1 MTTLDARARRAA
13 HAINAGVAEFTPAA
27 TFDAVVLHQQRWRT
41 FQAAFAGAVTA
52 ILVIL
57 IGINAVPSPTP
68 EVAVTQTTLP
78 PTTVP
83 TTQPVVP
90 PPVVVTTTEAP
101 QTTTTTTAAPEQ
113 TTTTTTTTTTTLP
126 PDTTPPELVITSPKN
141 EERFEVDVIEF
152 RGVTEPGASVFA
164 GRYEADVDREG
175 NWSIRLVLSPG
186 ANGALFVATD
196 AAGNSTEARVT
207 VYYDV
212 PEPTTTTTTK
222 PPKEFEFT
230 AYQQYGS
237 CEETP
242 PYDVFWGTAPPGTPI
257 YVESEYGSGS
267 TETRENGEWEIKVF
281 FPEAPADKVFA
292 VKVKD
297 NAGHKKWFEFVHY
310 V

>member
-27 TFDAVVLHQQRWRT
+27 TFDAVVLHHQRWRT

-52 ILVIL
+52 IIIVL
-57 IGINAVPSPTP
+57 IGISAVPSPTP
-68 EVAVTQTTLP
+68 EVADTPTTVP

-83 TTQPVVP
+83 VPQPVVP

-101 QTTTTTTAAPEQ
+101 EATTSTTAAPEQ

-126 PDTTPPELVITSPKN
+126 PDTTPPILVITAPKQD
-141 EERFEVDVIEF
+141 ERFEVDVIEF
-152 RGVTEPGASVFA
+152 RGETEPGASVFA
-164 GRYEADVDREG
+164 GRYEADVDSEG

-186 ANGALFVATD
+186 PNGALFVATD
-196 AAGNSTEARVT
+196 AAGNQAEARVT

-212 PEPTTTTTTK
+212 PEPTTTTK
-222 PPKEFEFT
+222 PPKDIEFT
-230 AYQQYGS
+230 AHQVYGF

-257 YVESEYGSGS
+257 YVESEYGSGV
-267 TETRENGEWEIKVF
+267 TEANENGDWEIRVE
-281 FPEAPADKVFA
+281 FPEAPVDKVFA

-297 NAGHKKWFEFVHY
+297 NKGNKKWFEFVHY
-310 V
+310 L

>member
-27 TFDAVVLHQQRWRT
+27 TFDTVVLHQQRWRT
-41 FQAAFAGAVTA
+41 FQAAFAGAVAA
-52 ILVIL
+52 IVIVLV
-57 IGINAVPSPTP
+57 GVNAVPSPTP
-68 EVAVTQTTLP
+68 EVAVTQTTAT
-78 PTTVP
+78 PTTTPV
-83 TTQPVVP
+83 TQPVVP
-90 PPVVVTTTEAP
+90 PPVVVTTTEVP
-101 QTTTTTTAAPEQ
+101 ETTTSTTAAPEE
-113 TTTTTTTTTTTLP
+113 TTTTTTTTTLP
-126 PDTTPPELVITSPKN
+126 PDTTPPVLVITSPRQD
-141 EERFEVDVIEF
+141 ERFEIDVIEF
-152 RGVTEPGASVFA
+152 RGTTEPGATVFA
-164 GRYEADVDREG
+164 GRYAADVDSEG

-196 AAGNSTEARVT
+196 VAGNQAEARVT

-212 PEPTTTTTTK
+212 PEPTTTTTK

-230 AYQQYGS
+230 AHQVYGS

-257 YVESEYGSGS
+257 YVESEYGSGA
-267 TETRENGEWEIKVF
+267 TEVRENGEWEIKVF
-281 FPEAPADKVFA
+281 FPEAPAEKVFA

-297 NAGHKKWFEFVHY
+297 NKGNKKWFEFIHY

>member
-13 HAINAGVAEFTPAA
+13 QAVKSGVAEFTPAA
-27 TFDAVVLHQQRWRT
+27 TFDTVVLHQQRWRT

-52 ILVIL
+52 IIIVL
-57 IGINAVPSPTP
+57 IGVAATPSPQP
-68 EVAVTQTTLP
+68 EVAITPTTAP

-90 PPVVVTTTEAP
+90 PPVVVTTTRAP
-101 QTTTTTTAAPEQ
+101 ETTSSTTAAPEQ
-113 TTTTTTTTTTTLP
+113 TTTTSITTTLP
-126 PDTTPPELVITSPKN
+126 SDTTPPELVITSPKQD
-141 EERFEVDVIEF
+141 ERFEVEVIEF
-152 RGVTEPGASVFA
+152 RGTTEPGATVFA
-164 GRYEADVDREG
+164 GRYAADVDSEG
-175 NWSIRLVLSPG
+175 NWAIRLVLSPG

-196 AAGNSTEARVT
+196 AAGNQTEARVT
-207 VYYDV
+207 IYYDV
-212 PEPTTTTTTK
+212 PEPTTTTK
-222 PPKEFEFT
+222 PSREVEFT
-230 AYQQYGS
+230 AHQVYGS

-257 YVESEYGSGS
+257 FIESGYGSGS
-267 TETRENGEWEIKVF
+267 TEANATGDWEVRIY

-297 NAGHKKWFEFVHY
+297 NQGNKKLFEFVHY